1 MPQEKSRAITSTGGK
16 NKQIRKGSLA
26 GDSSPMSKGSHFKPA
41 GAAQTHAAA
50 TKVSSQVTATRVQE
64 GTAAASPSSEAQPQS
79 QPAGSHGLA
88 KRGKKRG
95 GGKAAPYSRYNQRY
109 VELAQTMAKPEGLA
123 FELVPYCVY
132 AGIAVGAT
140 LLWCAVACTAG
151 KGAAS
156 TSLVGLVLL
165 CFVVVAG
172 IALAAVLTKL
182 TMDSHKELDTVEITA
197 AAVGRSALAMMAAVL
212 VWVLAS
218 AVASI

>member
-26 GDSSPMSKGSHFKPA
+26 GDSSPVSKGSHFKPA

-50 TKVSSQVTATRVQE
+50 TKASSQATATRVQE
-64 GTAAASPSSEAQPQS
+64 GAVSSSSEGQS
-79 QPAGSHGLA
+79 QSQHAGSHGLA
-88 KRGKKRG
+88 KRGKKRA

-109 VELAQTMAKPEGLA
+109 VELAQTIAKPEGLA

-132 AGIAVGAT
+132 AGVAVAAT

-156 TSLVGLVLL
+156 ASLVGLVLL
-165 CFVVVAG
+165 CVVVIAG

-182 TMDSHKELDTVEITA
+182 TIDSHEELDTVEIAA

-218 AVASI
+218 ALASV